1 MKKRWLCAFIALFFL
16 VCSVPLTAMCLA
28 GPAPAAANE
37 IAAPKPKLI
46 RRGTLNTAFLSELS
60 AYASRGFRPRLW
72 CITAWDAVCARLFG
86 ASALRAADGRKRP
99 RPRCTAH
106 RLLRAH
112 PAPFCRRP
120 DACPAS
126 RRKPAQALPARLCKR
141 FSAAHG

>member
-16 VCSVPLTAMCLA
+16 VCSVPLTTMCLA

-86 ASALRAADGRKRP
+86 ASENDDVVLGRDGWLFYFTAADDRAGAGLLP
-99 RPRCTAH
+99 EAEIWRCA
-106 RLLRAH
+106 
-112 PAPFCRRP
+112 
-120 DACPAS
+120 
-126 RRKPAQALPARLCKR
+126 RRKIVLSKR
-141 FSAAHG
+141 MVNTISV

>member
-46 RRGTLNTAFLSELS
+46 RRGALNTAFLSELS

-86 ASALRAADGRKRP
+86 ASENDDVVLGRDGWLFYFTAADD
-99 RPRCTAH
+99 
-106 RLLRAH
+106 RAGSD
-112 PAPFCRRP
+112 P
-120 DACPAS
+120 DAVHQHRPLD
-126 RRKPAQALPARLCKR
+126 QG
-141 FSAAHG
+141 AAVDPDPGGQDRAPHRAP